1 MFYFRK
7 DDNIKLNKKVETV
20 QVLERDI
27 KFSNLFPSKVYLSF
41 MKHFF
46 CVLVLFST
54 SFVFSQL
61 QIVRDPIACAY
72 GLKNTDKKWVI
83 PAQYQEIQVQQSG
96 FFTFKEGD
104 KWGVLTRMGK
114 VFIGAKYDQINML
127 TADRFVLVNKKVE
140 NSYTQNLMGIMDTS
154 KVWVL
159 PQEFS
164 SIQQVNKGRFLVVK
178 TSYSKT
184 GLPKHQSTILEGNGA
199 PLLPYFDGVMIYKFN
214 EQSVFVVGDNL
225 VESSTVM
232 GNVRFFSSEGKLLSD
247 STFDKATPCGD
258 NYTVLKNNKYGLFSA
273 EGKAIIWPKYEFEK
287 YPYNYSNALP
297 CLHSHHQFIFIENGK
312 KGILNGDWK
321 VHLAPIYEK
330 LITIYA
336 QVQTVSSARYFGYLS
351 ETNSYD
357 LIDVKGK
364 KLAEADTFMTKN
376 IRVPKTDYYAQDA
389 YRIYFFFGKRQVKGF
404 NWGIMDEKG
413 VVLVPATNA
422 TILITNNFEGLL
434 VESGNNG
441 VPQVNRIL
449 LTEAITTGFKAQPV
463 TFKAQLDSIYLFQ
476 YEQNYYPLI
485 YDQTQKMWRQ
495 EMYGYNLPNSFG
507 NLLLISGNRGGFIFD
522 KSTNLATKVKHI
534 DLYNG
539 GIPTVHTA
547 DGVNLIH
554 PRLGF
559 LFKENFTQINQ
570 QFASKN
576 RIWAQTLKGKWRIY
590 DTLGMQRVASEFDA
604 IAYDWESIIVQ
615 QNYKKGLLD
624 ENCKW
629 VIQPLFTDLF
639 LFTKN
644 VYVGVTSTSKVAV
657 IKLTNPTIIDTS
669 YSSFI
674 PLYYSG
680 DGNVVYYSLEK
691 NGKTNCC
698 DKDGKLVSQSKKEI
712 LMNHWT
718 EESSY
723 NFFYIQCAEYAQK
736 SILQNHRELVYDYFY
751 PTYWNQIQRNKSAV
765 INGIRGTSYGEN
777 KQFKAEFVTS
787 KAISLSITEPP
798 TVQLDYG
805 KNSGGST
812 GYLEISN
819 WVLQAS
825 GTYKK
830 VAFTD
835 LFNTNS
841 PVYQKII
848 VEAIQDN
855 PDIRI
860 DCNKPDFLFSGAQ
873 QFSFHKDGIKLFFF
887 EGQSQAF
894 ELILTKTQLAKI
906 PSAKWILGYL

>member
-1 MFYFRK
+1 MK
-7 DDNIKLNKKVETV
+7 VKL
-20 QVLERDI
+20 
-27 KFSNLFPSKVYLSF
+27 LFFAL
-41 MKHFF
+41 
-46 CVLVLFST
+46 LFQA
-54 SFVFSQL
+54 FAFSQL

-72 GLKNTDKKWVI
+72 GLKNADKKWVI
-83 PAQYQEIQVQQSG
+83 PAQYQEIQLQQSG

-164 SIQQVNKGRFLVVK
+164 SIQQLNKGRFLVVK
-178 TSYSKT
+178 TTYSKT

-199 PLLPYFDGVMIYKFN
+199 ILLPYFDGVMIYKFN
-214 EQSVFVVGDNL
+214 EQSVYVVGDNL
-225 VESSTVM
+225 AESSTVI

-287 YPYNYSNALP
+287 YPYNYGNALP

-330 LITIYA
+330 LIPIYA

-357 LIDVKGK
+357 LIDVNGK

-389 YRIYFFFGKRQVKGF
+389 YRIYFFFGKRQGKSY
-404 NWGIMDEKG
+404 NWGILDEKG

-434 VESGNNG
+434 VESGDNG

-449 LTEAITTGFKAQPV
+449 LTEAITTGFKTQPV

-495 EMYGYNLPNSFG
+495 EMYGYNLPKSFG
-507 NLLLISGNRGGFIFD
+507 HLLLISGNMGGFIYD

-534 DLYNG
+534 DFYNG
-539 GIPTVHTA
+539 GFPAVQTE
-547 DGVNLIH
+547 DGMNLIH

-559 LFKENFTQINQ
+559 LFKESHTQINQ

-576 RIWAQTLKGKWRIY
+576 RIWAQTMKGKWRIY
-590 DTLGMQRVASEFDA
+590 DTLGVQRVASEFDV
-604 IAYDWESIIVQ
+604 ISYDWEALIVQ
-615 QNYKKGLLD
+615 EKWKKGLLD

-629 VIQPLFTDLF
+629 VIQPLFSDLF
-639 LFTKN
+639 LFTKSL
-644 VYVGVTSTSKVAV
+644 YVGITLTGKVAV
-657 IKLTNPTIIDTS
+657 INRSNSTQIDSS
-669 YSSFI
+669 YTSFI

-691 NGKTNCC
+691 NGKTTCY

-712 LMNHWT
+712 LLNHWM

-723 NFFYIQCAEYAQK
+723 MFFYIQCTEYAQK
-736 SILQNHRELVYDYFY
+736 SILQDHKELVYDFFY
-751 PTYWNQIQRNKSAV
+751 PTYWSQMQRNKSAV
-765 INGIRGTSYGEN
+765 INGVRGTSYGEN
-777 KQFKAEFVTS
+777 NYFKAEFVTS
-787 KAISLSITEPP
+787 KTISLSITEPP

-819 WVLQAS
+819 WVLMAG

-830 VAFTD
+830 LAFTD

-873 QFSFHKDGIKLFFF
+873 QFSFHKDGIKLYFF

-894 ELILTKTQLAKI
+894 NLILSKAQLSKI
-906 PSAKWILGYL
+906 PSAKWIFGYL

>member
-1 MFYFRK
+1 M
-7 DDNIKLNKKVETV
+7 
-20 QVLERDI
+20 
-27 KFSNLFPSKVYLSF
+27 YLSF

-46 CVLVLFST
+46 CFLILFST
-54 SFVFSQL
+54 SFAFSQL

-72 GLKNTDKKWVI
+72 GLKDANKKWVV

-104 KWGVLTRMGK
+104 KWGILTRTGK
-114 VFIGAKYDQINML
+114 SFIGAKYDQINML
-127 TADRFVLVNKKVE
+127 TPDRFVLVNKKVE

-164 SIQQVNKGRFLVVK
+164 SIQQLIKGRFLVVK
-178 TSYSKT
+178 TTYSKT
-184 GLPKHQSTILEGNGA
+184 AAPKHQSTILEGNGT
-199 PLLPYFDGVMIYKFN
+199 PLLPYFDGIILFKYN
-214 EQSVFVVGDNL
+214 EQSVFLVGDNL
-225 VESSTVM
+225 VESSTLV
-232 GNVRFFSSEGKLLSD
+232 GNVRFFSSEGKQLSD

-273 EGKAIIWPKYEFEK
+273 EGKPIVWPKYTFEK
-287 YPYNYSNALP
+287 TLYNYSNALS
-297 CLHSHHQFIFIENGK
+297 CLHTHHQFVFSENGK

-330 LITIYA
+330 LIPIYA
-336 QVQTVSSARYFGYLS
+336 QVQTVSSARYFAYLS

-357 LIDVKGK
+357 LIDVNGK

-376 IRVPKTDYYAQDA
+376 IRLPKNNYYASDA
-389 YRIYFFFGKRQVKGF
+389 YRVYFFFGKRQDKDF
-404 NWGIMDEKG
+404 KWGIMDEKG
-413 VVLVPATNA
+413 VVLIPATNS
-422 TILITNNFEGLL
+422 TIIITSDFEGLL

-441 VPQVNRIL
+441 VPQMNRIL
-449 LTEAITTGFKAQPV
+449 LTNANAAGYQAQAV
-463 TFKAQLDSIYLFQ
+463 TFKTKFDSIYLYQF
-476 YEQNYYPLI
+476 EQQYYPLI

-495 EMYGYNLPNSFG
+495 EIYGNNLPKNFG
-507 NLLLISGNRGGFIFD
+507 NLLLINGSNGGFIYD
-522 KSTNLATKVKHI
+522 KSTNLATKVKSISLHS
-534 DLYNG
+534 G
-539 GIPTVHTA
+539 GLPTVQTA
-547 DGVNLIH
+547 EGYNLIH
-554 PRLGF
+554 PRLGL
-559 LFKENFTQINQ
+559 LFKENHTQFNQ
-570 QFASKN
+570 QFVSKN
-576 RIWAQTLKGKWRIY
+576 RIWGMTEKGKWRLY
-590 DTLGMQRVASEFDA
+590 DTLGVQRINGDFDA
-604 IAYDWESIIVQ
+604 ISYDWEAMIVQ
-615 QNYKKGLLD
+615 LNYKKGLLD

-629 VIQPLFTDLF
+629 VIQPLFSDLF

-644 VYVGVTSTSKVAV
+644 LYVGITSTSKVAV
-657 IKLTNPTIIDTS
+657 INLTNPAVIDTS
-669 YSSFI
+669 YSSFV

-680 DGNVVYYSLEK
+680 DGNVVYFSLEK
-691 NGKTNCC
+691 NGKTTCY
-698 DKDGKLVSQSKKEI
+698 DKDGKLVARSKKEL
-712 LMNHWT
+712 LMSYWT

-723 NFFYIQCAEYAQK
+723 MFFFIQCAEYAQK
-736 SILQNHRELVYDYFY
+736 SMLQNHKELVYNYFY

-765 INGIRGTSYGEN
+765 INSIRGTSYGEN
-777 KQFKAEFVTS
+777 KYFKAEFVTS

-812 GYLEISN
+812 GFMEVSN
-819 WVLQAS
+819 WVFQAD
-825 GTYKK
+825 GTSKK

-841 PVYQKII
+841 PIYQKII
-848 VEAIQDN
+848 VEVIQDN

-860 DCNKPDFLFSGAQ
+860 DCNQPDFLFSGAQ

-906 PSAKWILGYL
+906 PSAKWILEYLKV

>member
-1 MFYFRK
+1 M
-7 DDNIKLNKKVETV
+7 
-20 QVLERDI
+20 
-27 KFSNLFPSKVYLSF
+27 YLSF

-46 CVLVLFST
+46 CFLILFST
-54 SFVFSQL
+54 SFAFSQL

-72 GLKNTDKKWVI
+72 GLKDANKKWVV

-104 KWGVLTRMGK
+104 KWGILTRTGK
-114 VFIGAKYDQINML
+114 SFIGAKYDQINML
-127 TADRFVLVNKKVE
+127 TPDRFVLVNKKVE

-164 SIQQVNKGRFLVVK
+164 SIQQLIKGRFLVVK
-178 TSYSKT
+178 TTYSKT
-184 GLPKHQSTILEGNGA
+184 AAPKHQSTILEGNGT
-199 PLLPYFDGVMIYKFN
+199 PLLPYFDGIILFKYN
-214 EQSVFVVGDNL
+214 EQSVFLVGDNL
-225 VESSTVM
+225 VESSTLV
-232 GNVRFFSSEGKLLSD
+232 GNVRFFSSEGKQLSD

-273 EGKAIIWPKYEFEK
+273 EGKPIVWPKYTFEK
-287 YPYNYSNALP
+287 TLYNYCNALS
-297 CLHSHHQFIFIENGK
+297 CLHTHHQFVFSENGK

-330 LITIYA
+330 LIPIYA
-336 QVQTVSSARYFGYLS
+336 QVQTVSSARYFAYLS

-357 LIDVKGK
+357 LIDVNGK

-376 IRVPKTDYYAQDA
+376 IRLPKNNYYASDA
-389 YRIYFFFGKRQVKGF
+389 YRVYFFFGKRQDKDF
-404 NWGIMDEKG
+404 KWGIMDEKG
-413 VVLVPATNA
+413 VVLIPATNS
-422 TILITNNFEGLL
+422 TIIITSDFEGLL

-441 VPQVNRIL
+441 VPQMNRIL
-449 LTEAITTGFKAQPV
+449 LTNANAAGYQAQAV
-463 TFKAQLDSIYLFQ
+463 TFKTKFDSIYLYQF
-476 YEQNYYPLI
+476 EQQYYPLI

-495 EMYGYNLPNSFG
+495 EIYGNNLPKNFG
-507 NLLLISGNRGGFIFD
+507 NLLLINGSNGGFIYD
-522 KSTNLATKVKHI
+522 KSTNLATKVKSISLHS
-534 DLYNG
+534 G
-539 GIPTVHTA
+539 GLPTVQTA
-547 DGVNLIH
+547 EGYNLIH
-554 PRLGF
+554 PRLGL
-559 LFKENFTQINQ
+559 LFKENHTQFNQ
-570 QFASKN
+570 QFVSKN
-576 RIWAQTLKGKWRIY
+576 RIWGMTEKGKWRLY
-590 DTLGMQRVASEFDA
+590 DTLGVQRINGDFDA
-604 IAYDWESIIVQ
+604 ISYDWEAMIVQ
-615 QNYKKGLLD
+615 LNYKKGLLD

-629 VIQPLFTDLF
+629 VIQPLFSDLF

-644 VYVGVTSTSKVAV
+644 LYVGITSTSKVAV
-657 IKLTNPTIIDTS
+657 INLTNPAVIDTS
-669 YSSFI
+669 YSSFV

-680 DGNVVYYSLEK
+680 DGNVVYFSLEK
-691 NGKTNCC
+691 NGKTTCY
-698 DKDGKLVSQSKKEI
+698 DKDGKLVARSKKEL
-712 LMNHWT
+712 LMSYWT

-723 NFFYIQCAEYAQK
+723 MFFFIQCAEYAQK
-736 SILQNHRELVYDYFY
+736 SMLQNHKELVYNYFY

-765 INGIRGTSYGEN
+765 INSIRGTSYGEN
-777 KQFKAEFVTS
+777 KYFKAEFVTS

-812 GYLEISN
+812 GFMEVSN
-819 WVLQAS
+819 WVFQAD
-825 GTYKK
+825 GTSKK

-841 PVYQKII
+841 PIYQKII
-848 VEAIQDN
+848 VEVIQDN

-860 DCNKPDFLFSGAQ
+860 DCNQPDFLFSGAQ

-906 PSAKWILGYL
+906 PSAKWILEYLKV

>member
-1 MFYFRK
+1 MK
-7 DDNIKLNKKVETV
+7 VKL
-20 QVLERDI
+20 
-27 KFSNLFPSKVYLSF
+27 LFLALLINAF
-41 MKHFF
+41 A
-46 CVLVLFST
+46 
-54 SFVFSQL
+54 FSQL

-72 GLKNTDKKWVI
+72 GLKNADKKWVV
-83 PAQYQEIQVQQSG
+83 PAQYQEIQLQQSG
-96 FFTFKEGD
+96 FFTFKDGD
-104 KWGVLTRMGK
+104 KWGILTRTGK
-114 VFIGAKYDQINML
+114 VFVGAKYDQINML

-164 SIQQVNKGRFLVVK
+164 SIQQLNKGRFLVVK
-178 TSYSKT
+178 TTYSKM

-199 PLLPYFDGVMIYKFN
+199 TLLPYFDGVMIYKFN
-214 EQSVFVVGDNL
+214 EQSVYVVGDNL
-225 VESSTVM
+225 AESSTVI

-273 EGKAIIWPKYEFEK
+273 EGKVIIWPKYEFEK

-312 KGILNGDWK
+312 KGILNGDRK

-389 YRIYFFFGKRQVKGF
+389 YRIYFFFGKRQGKGF

-434 VESGNNG
+434 VESANNG
-441 VPQVNRIL
+441 VPQVNRTL
-449 LTEAITTGFKAQPV
+449 LTEAITTGFKTQPV

-495 EMYGYNLPNSFG
+495 EMYGYNLPKSFG
-507 NLLLISGNRGGFIFD
+507 HLLLISGNMGGFIYD
-522 KSTNLATKVKHI
+522 KSTNLATKVKNI
-534 DLYNG
+534 DFYNG
-539 GIPTVHTA
+539 GLPAVQTE
-547 DGVNLIH
+547 DGMNLIH
-554 PRLGF
+554 PRLRF
-559 LFKENFTQINQ
+559 LFKESHTQINQ

-576 RIWAQTLKGKWRIY
+576 RIWGQTMKGKWRIY
-590 DTLGMQRVASEFDA
+590 DTLGVQRVASEFDA
-604 IAYDWESIIVQ
+604 ISYDWEALIVQ
-615 QNYKKGLLD
+615 EKWKKGLLD
-624 ENCKW
+624 ENCSW
-629 VIQPLFTDLF
+629 VIQPLFSDLF
-639 LFTKN
+639 LFTKSL
-644 VYVGVTSTSKVAV
+644 YVGITLTGKVAV
-657 IKLTNPTIIDTS
+657 INRNNPTQIDSS
-669 YSSFI
+669 YTSFI

-680 DGNVVYYSLEK
+680 DGYVVYYSLEK
-691 NGKTNCC
+691 NGKTTCF
-698 DKDGKLVSQSKKEI
+698 DKEGKLVSQSKKEI

-723 NFFYIQCAEYAQK
+723 NFFYIQCTEYAQK
-736 SILQNHRELVYDYFY
+736 SILQDHKELVYDFFY
-751 PTYWNQIQRNKSAV
+751 PTYWSQMQRNKSAA

-777 KQFKAEFVTS
+777 NYFKAEFVTS
-787 KAISLSITEPP
+787 KTISLSITEPP

-873 QFSFHKDGIKLFFF
+873 QFSFHKNGIKLFFF

-894 ELILTKTQLAKI
+894 ELILSKAQLSKI
-906 PSAKWILGYL
+906 PSAKSILGYL

>member
-1 MFYFRK
+1 MH
-7 DDNIKLNKKVETV
+7 V
-20 QVLERDI
+20 
-27 KFSNLFPSKVYLSF
+27 FSNLFPSKVYLSI
-41 MKHFF
+41 MKVILLFF
-46 CVLVLFST
+46 AFLINALA
-54 SFVFSQL
+54 FSQL
-61 QIVRDPIACAY
+61 QVVRDPIACAY
-72 GLKNTDKKWVI
+72 GLKNTDKKWVV
-83 PAQYQEIQVQQSG
+83 PAQYQEIQLQQSG

-164 SIQQVNKGRFLVVK
+164 SIQQLSKGRFLVFK
-178 TSYSKT
+178 TTYSKT
-184 GLPKHQSTILEGNGA
+184 GLPKHQSTILEGNGS
-199 PLLPYFDGVMIYKFN
+199 PLMPYFDGVMIYKFN
-214 EQSVFVVGDNL
+214 EQSVYVVGDNL
-225 VESSTVM
+225 AESSTVI

-247 STFDKATPCGD
+247 STFDKVTPCGD

-273 EGKAIIWPKYEFEK
+273 EGKSIVWPKYEFEK

-336 QVQTVSSARYFGYLS
+336 QVQTVTSARYFGYIS

-357 LIDVKGK
+357 LIDVNGK

-376 IRVPKTDYYAQDA
+376 IRIPKTEYYASDA
-389 YRIYFFFGKRQVKGF
+389 YRVCFFFGKRQDKGF

-413 VVLVPATNA
+413 VVLIPATNA
-422 TILITNNFEGLL
+422 TIIVTNDLEGLM

-441 VPQVNRIL
+441 VPQVNRVL
-449 LTEAITTGFKAQPV
+449 LTEKITTGFKTQPV
-463 TFKAQLDSIYLFQ
+463 TFKAQLDSIYLFEF
-476 YEQNYYPLI
+476 EQHYYPLI

-495 EMYGYNLPNSFG
+495 EMYGYNLPKSFG
-507 NLLLISGNRGGFIFD
+507 NLVLISGNSGGFIYN
-522 KSTNLATKVKHI
+522 KSTNLATKVKSI
-534 DLYNG
+534 SFYSG
-539 GIPTVHTA
+539 GLPTVQTA
-547 DGVNLIH
+547 DGINLIH

-559 LFKENFTQINQ
+559 LFKENYTQINQ

-576 RIWAQTLKGKWRIY
+576 RIWVFTNEGKWRIY
-590 DTLGMQRVASEFDA
+590 DTLGVQRVASEFDA
-604 IAYDWESIIVQ
+604 IPYDWESMIVQ

-629 VIQPLFTDLF
+629 VIQPVFSDLF
-639 LFTKN
+639 QFTKN
-644 VYVGVTSTSKVAV
+644 FYVGITSTSKVAV
-657 IKLTNPTIIDTS
+657 IKLANPTLIDTS

-691 NGKTNCC
+691 NSKTTCY

-718 EESSY
+718 EENSY

-736 SILQNHRELVYDYFY
+736 SILQNHKELVYNYFY
-751 PTYWNQIQRNKSAV
+751 PTYWNQMQRNKSAV

-777 KQFKAEFVTS
+777 KQFKAEFVTLNT
-787 KAISLSITEPP
+787 ISLSITEPP
-798 TVQLDYG
+798 TVQLDEAKY
-805 KNSGGST
+805 SGGST
-812 GYLEISN
+812 GYLEVSN
-819 WVLQAS
+819 WVLQAG

-830 VAFTD
+830 VAFND

-855 PDIRI
+855 PNIRI
-860 DCNKPDFLFSGAQ
+860 DCNHPDFLFSGAQ
-873 QFSFHKDGIKLFFF
+873 QFSFHKNGIKLFFF

-894 ELILTKTQLAKI
+894 ELILTKTQLSKI

>member
-1 MFYFRK
+1 MK
-7 DDNIKLNKKVETV
+7 VKL
-20 QVLERDI
+20 
-27 KFSNLFPSKVYLSF
+27 LFFAL
-41 MKHFF
+41 
-46 CVLVLFST
+46 LFQA
-54 SFVFSQL
+54 FAFSQL

-72 GLKNTDKKWVI
+72 GLKNADKKWVV
-83 PAQYQEIQVQQSG
+83 PAQYQEIQLQQSG

-154 KVWVL
+154 KIWVL

-164 SIQQVNKGRFLVVK
+164 SIQQLIKGRFLVVK

-184 GLPKHQSTILEGNGA
+184 GLPKHQSTILEGNGT
-199 PLLPYFDGVMIYKFN
+199 PLVPYFDGIILYKFN
-214 EQSVFVVGDNL
+214 EQSVYVVGDNL
-225 VESSTVM
+225 AESSTLV
-232 GNVRFFSSEGKLLSD
+232 GNVRFFAPEGKQLSD

-351 ETNSYD
+351 ETNCYD

-364 KLAEADTFMTKN
+364 KLAEADTIMTKN

-434 VESGNNG
+434 VESGNIG

-495 EMYGYNLPNSFG
+495 EMYGYNLPKSFG
-507 NLLLISGNRGGFIFD
+507 HLLLISGNMGGFIYD
-522 KSTNLATKVKHI
+522 KSTNLATKVKNI
-534 DLYNG
+534 DFYNG
-539 GIPTVHTA
+539 GLPAVQTE
-547 DGVNLIH
+547 DGMNLIH
-554 PRLGF
+554 PRLRF
-559 LFKENFTQINQ
+559 LFKESHTQINQ

-576 RIWAQTLKGKWRIY
+576 RIWGQTMKGKWRIY
-590 DTLGMQRVASEFDA
+590 DTLGVQRVASEFDA
-604 IAYDWESIIVQ
+604 ISYDWEALIVQ
-615 QNYKKGLLD
+615 EKWKKGLLD

-819 WVLQAS
+819 WVFQS
-825 GTYKK
+825 DGTSKK

-906 PSAKWILGYL
+906 PSTKWILGYL

>member
-1 MFYFRK
+1 M
-7 DDNIKLNKKVETV
+7 KVI
-20 QVLERDI
+20 L
-27 KFSNLFPSKVYLSF
+27 LFFALLINAF
-41 MKHFF
+41 A
-46 CVLVLFST
+46 
-54 SFVFSQL
+54 FSQL

-72 GLKNTDKKWVI
+72 GLKNADKKWVV
-83 PAQYQEIQVQQSG
+83 PAQYQEIQLQQSG

-104 KWGVLTRMGK
+104 KWGVLTRTGK
-114 VFIGAKYDQINML
+114 VFVGAKYDQINML
-127 TADRFVLVNKKVE
+127 SADRFVLVNKKVE
-140 NSYTQNLMGIMDTS
+140 NSYTQHLMGIMDTS
-154 KVWVL
+154 KIWLL

-164 SIQQVNKGRFLVVK
+164 SIQQLSKGRFLVVK

-184 GLPKHQSTILEGNGA
+184 GLPKHQSTILDGKGA

-225 VESSTVM
+225 VESRTVM

-273 EGKAIIWPKYEFEK
+273 EGKAIVWPKYEFEK
-287 YPYNYSNALP
+287 YPYNYSNSLP
-297 CLHSHHQFIFIENGK
+297 CLHSHHQFVFIENSK
-312 KGILNGDWK
+312 KGILNSDWK

-330 LITIYA
+330 LIPIYA

-364 KLAEADTFMTKN
+364 KLAEADTFMTKS

-389 YRIYFFFGKRQVKGF
+389 FRVYFFFGKRQGKGF

-434 VESGNNG
+434 VESANNG

-449 LTEAITTGFKAQPV
+449 LTEAITTGFKTQSV

-495 EMYGYNLPNSFG
+495 EMYGYNLPKSFG
-507 NLLLISGNRGGFIFD
+507 HLLLISGNMGGFIYD
-522 KSTNLATKVKHI
+522 KSNNLATKVKHI
-534 DLYNG
+534 DFYNG
-539 GIPTVHTA
+539 GLPTVQTE
-547 DGVNLIH
+547 DGINLIH

-559 LFKENFTQINQ
+559 LFKENYTQINQ
-570 QFASKN
+570 QFVSKN
-576 RIWAQTLKGKWRIY
+576 RIWVQTMKGKWRIY
-590 DTLGMQRVASEFDA
+590 DTLGVQRVDSDFNA
-604 IAYDWESIIVQ
+604 IPYDWEAMIVQ

-624 ENCKW
+624 ENCNW
-629 VIQPLFTDLF
+629 VIQPLFSDLF
-639 LFTKN
+639 LFTKSL
-644 VYVGVTSTSKVAV
+644 YVGITLTGKVAV
-657 IKLTNPTIIDTS
+657 INRNNPTQIDTS
-669 YSSFI
+669 YTSFI

-680 DGNVVYYSLEK
+680 DGNLVYYSLEK
-691 NGKTNCC
+691 NGKKTCF
-698 DKDGKLVSQSKKEI
+698 DKDGKLVSQPKKEI

-736 SILQNHRELVYDYFY
+736 SFLQNHRELVYDYFY
-751 PTYWNQIQRNKSAV
+751 PTYWSQIQGNKSAV
-765 INGIRGTSYGEN
+765 INGVRGKNYREN
-777 KQFKAEFVTS
+777 NYFKAEFVTS
-787 KAISLSITEPP
+787 KMISLSITEPP
-798 TVQLDYG
+798 TVRLDYG
-805 KNSGGST
+805 DKNDGSS
-812 GYLEISN
+812 GYLEVSN

-855 PDIRI
+855 PEIRI

-873 QFSFHKDGIKLFFF
+873 QFSFHKNGIKLFFF

>member
-1 MFYFRK
+1 MK
-7 DDNIKLNKKVETV
+7 VKL
-20 QVLERDI
+20 
-27 KFSNLFPSKVYLSF
+27 LFLA
-41 MKHFF
+41 
-46 CVLVLFST
+46 LLINAIA
-54 SFVFSQL
+54 FSQL

-72 GLKNTDKKWVI
+72 GLKNADKKWVV
-83 PAQYQEIQVQQSG
+83 PAQYQEIQLQQSG
-96 FFTFKEGD
+96 FFTFKDGD
-104 KWGVLTRMGK
+104 KWGVLTRTGK
-114 VFIGAKYDQINML
+114 VFVGAKYDQINML

-140 NSYTQNLMGIMDTS
+140 NSYTQNLMGIMDTT

-164 SIQQVNKGRFLVVK
+164 SIQQLIKGRFLVVK

-184 GLPKHQSTILEGNGA
+184 GLPKHQSTILEGNGT
-199 PLLPYFDGVMIYKFN
+199 PLVPYFDGIILYKYN
-214 EQSVFVVGDNL
+214 EQSVFVVGDNMAESNTL
-225 VESSTVM
+225 V
-232 GNVRFFSSEGKLLSD
+232 GNVRFFTPEGKQLSD
-247 STFDKATPCGD
+247 STFDKVTPCGD

-273 EGKAIIWPKYEFEK
+273 EGKPIVWPKYTFEK
-287 YPYNYSNALP
+287 TLYNYSNALS
-297 CLHSHHQFIFIENGK
+297 CLHTHHQFVFIENGK

-364 KLAEADTFMTKN
+364 KLAEADTFMTKS

-389 YRIYFFFGKRQVKGF
+389 YRVYFFFGKRQGKGF

-434 VESGNNG
+434 VESVDNG

-449 LTEAITTGFKAQPV
+449 LTEAITTGFKTQPV

-485 YDQTQKMWRQ
+485 YDQTQKIWRQ
-495 EMYGYNLPNSFG
+495 EMYGYNLPKSFG
-507 NLLLISGNRGGFIFD
+507 HLLLISGNMGGFIYD
-522 KSTNLATKVKHI
+522 KNTSSVTKVRHI
-534 DLYNG
+534 DLLNG
-539 GIPTVHTA
+539 GLPTVQTA
-547 DGVNLIH
+547 DGMNLIH
-554 PRLGF
+554 PRKSL
-559 LFKENFTQINQ
+559 LFKESHTQINQ

-590 DTLGMQRVASEFDA
+590 DTLGVQRVASEFDV
-604 IAYDWESIIVQ
+604 ISYDWEALIVQ
-615 QNYKKGLLD
+615 EKWKKGLLD
-624 ENCKW
+624 ENCNW
-629 VIQPLFTDLF
+629 VIQPLFLDLF
-639 LFTKN
+639 LFTKSL
-644 VYVGVTSTSKVAV
+644 YVGITLTGKVAV
-657 IKLTNPTIIDTS
+657 INRNNPTQIDSS
-669 YSSFI
+669 YTSFI

-680 DGNVVYYSLEK
+680 DGNVIYYSLEK
-691 NGKTNCC
+691 NGKTTCF
-698 DKDGKLVSQSKKEI
+698 DKEGKLVSQSKKEI

-736 SILQNHRELVYDYFY
+736 SILQNHKELVYNYFY
-751 PTYWNQIQRNKSAV
+751 PTYWNQMQRNKSAA
-765 INGIRGTSYGEN
+765 INGVRGTSYGEN
-777 KQFKAEFVTS
+777 KYFKAEFVTS
-787 KAISLSITEPP
+787 KTISLSITEPP

-819 WVLQAS
+819 WVLQAG

-830 VAFTD
+830 VAFSD
-835 LFNTNS
+835 IFNTYS
-841 PVYQKII
+841 PIYQKVI

-894 ELILTKTQLAKI
+894 ELILTKAQLSKI

>member
-1 MFYFRK
+1 MK
-7 DDNIKLNKKVETV
+7 VKL
-20 QVLERDI
+20 
-27 KFSNLFPSKVYLSF
+27 LFLA
-41 MKHFF
+41 
-46 CVLVLFST
+46 LLINAIA
-54 SFVFSQL
+54 FSQL

-72 GLKNTDKKWVI
+72 GLKNADKKWVV
-83 PAQYQEIQVQQSG
+83 PAQYQEIQLQQSG
-96 FFTFKEGD
+96 FFTFKDGD
-104 KWGVLTRMGK
+104 KWGVLTRTGK
-114 VFIGAKYDQINML
+114 VFVGAKYDQINML
-127 TADRFVLVNKKVE
+127 AADRFVLVNKKVD

-164 SIQQVNKGRFLVVK
+164 SIQQLIKGRFLVVK

-199 PLLPYFDGVMIYKFN
+199 PLVPYFDGIILYKYN
-214 EQSVFVVGDNL
+214 EQSVFVVGDNMA
-225 VESSTVM
+225 ESSTLV
-232 GNVRFFSSEGKLLSD
+232 GNVRFFTPEGKQLSD
-247 STFDKATPCGD
+247 STFDKVTPCGD

-273 EGKAIIWPKYEFEK
+273 EGKPIVWPKYTFEK
-287 YPYNYSNALP
+287 TLYNYSNALS
-297 CLHSHHQFIFIENGK
+297 CLHTHHQFVFIENGK

-364 KLAEADTFMTKN
+364 KLAEADTFMTKS

-389 YRIYFFFGKRQVKGF
+389 YRVYFFFGKRQGKGF

-434 VESGNNG
+434 VESANNG

-449 LTEAITTGFKAQPV
+449 LTEAITTGFKTQPV

-495 EMYGYNLPNSFG
+495 EMYGYNLPKSFG
-507 NLLLISGNRGGFIFD
+507 HLLLISGNMGGFIYD
-522 KSTNLATKVKHI
+522 KNTSSVTKVRHI
-534 DLYNG
+534 DLLNG
-539 GIPTVHTA
+539 GLPTVQTA
-547 DGVNLIH
+547 DGMNLIH
-554 PRLGF
+554 PRKGL
-559 LFKENFTQINQ
+559 LFKESHTQINQ

-590 DTLGMQRVASEFDA
+590 DTLGVQRVASEFDV
-604 IAYDWESIIVQ
+604 ISYDWEALIVQ
-615 QNYKKGLLD
+615 EKWKKGLLD
-624 ENCKW
+624 ENCNW
-629 VIQPLFTDLF
+629 VIQPLFSDLF
-639 LFTKN
+639 LFTKSL
-644 VYVGVTSTSKVAV
+644 YVGITLTGKVAV
-657 IKLTNPTIIDTS
+657 INRNNPTQIDSS
-669 YSSFI
+669 YTSFI

-680 DGNVVYYSLEK
+680 DGNVIYYSLEK
-691 NGKTNCC
+691 NGKTTCF
-698 DKDGKLVSQSKKEI
+698 DKEGKLVSQSKKEI

-751 PTYWNQIQRNKSAV
+751 PTYWSQIQGNKSAV
-765 INGIRGTSYGEN
+765 INGVRGKNYREN
-777 KQFKAEFVTS
+777 NYFKAEFVAS
-787 KAISLSITEPP
+787 KTLSLSITEPP
-798 TVQLDYG
+798 TVRLDYG
-805 KNSGGST
+805 EKNGGSS
-812 GYLEISN
+812 GYLEVSN
-819 WVLQAS
+819 WVIQAG

-830 VAFTD
+830 VAFSD
-835 LFNTNS
+835 LFNTFS
-841 PVYQKII
+841 PIYQKVI

-873 QFSFHKDGIKLFFF
+873 QFSFHKDGIKLYFF
-887 EGQSQAF
+887 EGQSQGF
-894 ELILTKTQLAKI
+894 NLILSKAQLSKI

>member
-1 MFYFRK
+1 M
-7 DDNIKLNKKVETV
+7 KKK
-20 QVLERDI
+20 I
-27 KFSNLFPSKVYLSF
+27 SNLFPSKVYLSF
-41 MKHFF
+41 MKVILLFF
-46 CVLVLFST
+46 ALLINDLAFT
-54 SFVFSQL
+54 QL

-72 GLKNTDKKWVI
+72 GLKNADKKWVV
-83 PAQYQEIQVQQSG
+83 PAQYQEIQLQQSG

-114 VFIGAKYDQINML
+114 VFVGAKYDQINML

-164 SIQQVNKGRFLVVK
+164 SIQQLNKGRFLVVK
-178 TSYSKT
+178 TTYSKT

-225 VESSTVM
+225 AESSTVI
-232 GNVRFFSSEGKLLSD
+232 GNVRFFSSEGKQLSD
-247 STFDKATPCGD
+247 STFDKVTPCGE

-273 EGKAIIWPKYEFEK
+273 EGKPIVWPKYTFEK
-287 YPYNYSNALP
+287 TLYNYSNALP
-297 CLHSHHQFIFIENGK
+297 CLHTHHQFVFIENGK

-336 QVQTVSSARYFGYLS
+336 QVQTVTSARYFGYIS

-357 LIDVKGK
+357 LIDVNGK

-376 IRVPKTDYYAQDA
+376 IRIPKTEYYASDA
-389 YRIYFFFGKRQVKGF
+389 YRVCFFFGKRQDKGF

-413 VVLVPATNA
+413 VVLIPATNA
-422 TILITNNFEGLL
+422 TIIVTNDLEGLM

-441 VPQVNRIL
+441 VPQVNRVL
-449 LTEAITTGFKAQPV
+449 LTEKITTGIKTQPV
-463 TFKAQLDSIYLFQ
+463 TFKAQLDSIYLFEF
-476 YEQNYYPLI
+476 EQHYYPLI

-495 EMYGYNLPNSFG
+495 EMYGYNLPKSFG
-507 NLLLISGNRGGFIFD
+507 NLVLISGNSGGFIYN
-522 KSTNLATKVKHI
+522 KSTNLATKVKSI
-534 DLYNG
+534 SFYSG
-539 GIPTVHTA
+539 GLPTVQTA
-547 DGVNLIH
+547 DGINLIH

-559 LFKENFTQINQ
+559 LFKENYTQINQ

-576 RIWAQTLKGKWRIY
+576 RIWVFTNEGKWRIY
-590 DTLGMQRVASEFDA
+590 DTLGVQRVVSEFDA
-604 IAYDWESIIVQ
+604 IAYDWESMIVQ

-629 VIQPLFTDLF
+629 VIQPVFSDLF
-639 LFTKN
+639 QFTKN
-644 VYVGVTSTSKVAV
+644 FYVGITSTSKVAV
-657 IKLTNPTIIDTS
+657 IKLANPTIIDTS

-691 NGKTNCC
+691 NGKTTCY

-736 SILQNHRELVYDYFY
+736 SILQNHKELVYNYFY
-751 PTYWNQIQRNKSAV
+751 PTYWNQMQRNKSAV

-777 KQFKAEFVTS
+777 KQFKAEFVTLNT
-787 KAISLSITEPP
+787 ISLSITEPP
-798 TVQLDYG
+798 TVQLDEAKY
-805 KNSGGST
+805 SGGST
-812 GYLEISN
+812 GYLEVSN
-819 WVLQAS
+819 WVLQS
-825 GTYKK
+825 GGTYKK

-855 PDIRI
+855 PNIRI
-860 DCNKPDFLFSGAQ
+860 DCNHPDFLFSGAQ
-873 QFSFHKDGIKLFFF
+873 QFSFHKNGIKLFFF

-894 ELILTKTQLAKI
+894 ELILTKTQLSKI